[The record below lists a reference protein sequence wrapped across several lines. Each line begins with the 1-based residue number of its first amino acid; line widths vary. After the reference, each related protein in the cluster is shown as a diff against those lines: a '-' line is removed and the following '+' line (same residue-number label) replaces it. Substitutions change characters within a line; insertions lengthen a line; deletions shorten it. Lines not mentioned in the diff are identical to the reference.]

1 MEPRA
6 EQASLSRAAADW
18 SISKSWAIAPP
29 TGVGYDAAYIVRL
42 TDRATASTH
51 DLVVEYAAPSA
62 VASVGYAEEIAR
74 RFLRQNDLPSHVI
87 VDLQRAV
94 RVVAESSEES
104 GPVAEGW

>member
-1 MEPRA
+1 MKRPGDPG
-6 EQASLSRAAADW
+6 SLSRGAADW
-18 SISKSWAIAPP
+18 SISRSWAITPP
-29 TGVGYDAAYIVRL
+29 TGDGYDAAYVVRL
-42 TDRATASTH
+42 TDGTRAATH

-94 RVVAESSEES
+94 RVVAEPSGES
-104 GPVAEGW
+104 GAVAEGR